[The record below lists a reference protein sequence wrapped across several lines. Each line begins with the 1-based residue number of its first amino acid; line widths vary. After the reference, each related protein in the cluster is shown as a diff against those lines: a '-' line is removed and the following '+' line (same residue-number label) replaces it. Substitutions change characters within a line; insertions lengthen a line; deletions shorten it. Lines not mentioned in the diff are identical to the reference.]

1 LNKGKDVSACGR
13 GKSRGGRRGD
23 KNEIISGIIS
33 GIILGIIL
41 GIISEKATH
50 LVCNNTELYQDA
62 CGLSRGEHII
72 YADRAVFKSRGNH
85 HNVKIQT

>member
-1 LNKGKDVSACGR
+1 LNKGKDVSACGK

-23 KNEIISGIIS
+23 KNEIIS
-33 GIILGIIL
+33 GIIL